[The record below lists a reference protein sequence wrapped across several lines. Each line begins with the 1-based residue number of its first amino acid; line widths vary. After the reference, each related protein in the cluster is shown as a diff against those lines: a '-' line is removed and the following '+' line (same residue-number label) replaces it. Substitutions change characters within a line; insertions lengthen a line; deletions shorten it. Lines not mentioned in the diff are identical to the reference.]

1 MKNDES
7 SSSDDSDVES
17 DSSDEESKDQPVL
30 QISSIPHF
38 GTINR
43 IRVSYSKSIYLKSNE
58 KVLVFLNILFNYG
71 WSL

>member
-1 MKNDES
+1 MKNDDSTS
-7 SSSDDSDVES
+7 SEDSDVES

-43 IRVSYSKSIYLKSNE
+43 IRVCYSS
-58 KVLVFLNILFNYG
+58 LVNFEIL
-71 WSL
+71 

>member
-17 DSSDEESKDQPVL
+17 ESSDEESNDQPVL
-30 QISSIPHF
+30 QVSSISHF

-43 IRVSYSKSIYLKSNE
+43 IRVNVFINE
-58 KVLVFLNILFNYG
+58 
-71 WSL
+71 S